1 MNDDQ
6 QGTDPS
12 DPHAPRRT
20 QAERADQTRKAL
32 IAAGHDL
39 FAARGYDEVGAEEI
53 VRTAG
58 LTRGALYHHF
68 PSGKR
73 GLLEAVYERLEAES
87 TERVARVVL
96 DSEMHSPLAAM
107 KAGVAAFLDEC
118 AEPGFQRIA
127 LHDAP
132 AVLGW
137 DRWREISAS
146 NGLGLIEASL
156 IAAIEA
162 GEIRPLPVRP
172 TAHLLLGALDEA
184 AMLLVRSADPAARA
198 EITSVLLA
206 LIDGFAS
213 PVPGGAGDP

>member
-1 MNDDQ
+1 MNEL
-6 QGTDPS
+6 PKKRS
-12 DPHAPRRT
+12 
-20 QAERADQTRKAL
+20 QAERTAETRKAL
-32 IAAGHDL
+32 VAAGREL

-53 VRTAG
+53 VRRAG

-68 PSGKR
+68 PSGQPA
-73 GLLEAVYERLEAES
+73 LLEAIYERLEAES
-87 TERVARVVL
+87 TERVAHVVL
-96 DSEMHSPLAAM
+96 DSKMDSPLAAM

-137 DRWREISAS
+137 DRWRETPAS

-184 AMLLVRSADPAARA
+184 AMLVARSADPAGRA
-198 EITSVLLA
+198 EITTVLLA
-206 LIDGFAS
+206 LIDSFAA
-213 PVPGGAGDP
+213 PVQP

>member
-1 MNDDQ
+1 MNENQRKND
-6 QGTDPS
+6 GTDSPS
-12 DPHAPRRT
+12 PHAERRT
-20 QAERADQTRKAL
+20 QAQRGEATRKAL
-32 IAAGHDL
+32 IAAGREL
-39 FAARGYDEVGAEEI
+39 FAERGYDEVGAEEI

-68 PSGKR
+68 PSGKPA
-73 GLLEAVYERLEAES
+73 LLEAIYERMEAES
-87 TERVARVVL
+87 TERVAHIVL
-96 DSEMHSPLAAM
+96 DSDMDSPLAAM

-118 AEPGFQRIA
+118 AEPGFQQIV

-137 DRWREISAS
+137 ERWREIAAA

-162 GEIRPLPVRP
+162 GEIRPLPVKP

-184 AMLLVRSADPAARA
+184 AMLQARSSDPAGRA
-198 EITSVLLA
+198 EVTTVLLA
-206 LIDGFAS
+206 LIDSFAA
-213 PVPGGAGDP
+213 PLPG

>member
-1 MNDDQ
+1 MHADQ
-6 QGTDPS
+6 PE
-12 DPHAPRRT
+12 RRT
-20 QAERADQTRKAL
+20 QAQRKTATRAAL
-32 IAAGHDL
+32 IDAARKL
-39 FAARGYDEVGAEEI
+39 FADRGYDDVGAEEI
-53 VRTAG
+53 VRAAG

-73 GLLEAVYERLEAES
+73 DLLEAVYEAVEAES
-87 TERVARVVL
+87 TERVAHVVL
-96 DSEMHSPLAAM
+96 DSAMDSPLAAM

-118 AEPGFQRIA
+118 AEPGFQQIV

-162 GEIRPLPVRP
+162 GEIRPLPVKP

-184 AMLLVRSADPAARA
+184 AMLIRSADPAGRA
-198 EITSVLLA
+198 EVTTVLLA
-206 LIDGFAS
+206 LIDSFATPS
-213 PVPGGAGDP
+213 RP